1 MIERKKTVVISPENR
16 NYPYKLKESLSDC
29 KPIHYRGE
37 LSICNSKSVA
47 VVGSRNCTEYGIVVA
62 KEIGKKAA
70 EYGAVVISGL
80 ARGIDTAS
88 HRGALSAGAKTVAVL
103 GGGINTYYPKENKI
117 LQDKIGEEGLLI
129 SEYEDDFQAKAYTF
143 PQRNRIISALADA
156 VVVVEA
162 QTRSGSLITAES
174 AIEQGKNVYAVPGN
188 ITSKTSMGTNKLIR
202 EGALPLVFI
211 DDVFIDMGLTREI
224 SKESEMKLG
233 KEEKAV
239 LEIVMKAGEISFEQL
254 YHITNIKPQKIN
266 GIISVL
272 ELKGFVFSEMGKI
285 LIAKF

>member
-29 KPIHYRGE
+29 KPINYRGE

-224 SKESEMKLG
+224 SKESEMKL
-233 KEEKAV
+233 
-239 LEIVMKAGEISFEQL
+239 
-254 YHITNIKPQKIN
+254 
-266 GIISVL
+266 
-272 ELKGFVFSEMGKI
+272 
-285 LIAKF
+285 